1 MANQICNVF
10 KEHLL
15 KGNHNFSASGGNTY
29 KLALYTSSLTVS
41 DGSSVTGYSTTN
53 EASNSAGSG
62 YTAAGNTLTN
72 NGVTGSSSTSTVFA
86 DFADT
91 SWTSVSTTAR
101 YAVIY
106 QSSGGAATA
115 GAATDSAVCV
125 LDFGGDF
132 TTSAGT
138 LTIQFPAADTS
149 NAVIRLS
156 G

>member
-1 MANQICNVF
+1 MANVICNVF

-41 DGSSVTGYSTTN
+41 DGSSVTGYSTSN
-53 EASNSAGSG
+53 EATNASGSG

-91 SWTSVSTTAR
+91 SFTTVSTTAR
-101 YAVIY
+101 YALIY

-115 GAATDSAVCV
+115 GLATDSAVCV

-132 TTSAGT
+132 STTAGT

-149 NAVIRLS
+149 NAVIRIS

>member
-1 MANQICNVF
+1 MANVICNVF

-15 KGNHNFSASGGNTY
+15 KGNHNFSSSGGNTY
-29 KLALYTSSLTVS
+29 KIALYTSSKTVS
-41 DGSSVTGYSTTN
+41 ASAVTGYNTTN
-53 EASNSAGSG
+53 ESSNSTGSG

-72 NGVTGSSSTSTVFA
+72 SGVTGSSSTSTVFA
-86 DFADT
+86 DFSDT

-101 YAVIY
+101 YALIY

-115 GAATDSAVCV
+115 GTATDSAVCV